1 MATLTLALD
10 MRRAKKDGAFPL
22 VFKLSVNREKSYITT
37 GISVKPIEFH
47 TESNQIIGNPKANEL
62 LMNLDTQYRTRFY
75 QYIINNQGHEQLS
88 EAKAFILNRQP
99 EEFTVAEYW
108 DNLINNMK
116 VAGRDGGVKIYQQ
129 SLSTISKE
137 INLDIPFTAL
147 SYKDVMNL
155 ETKLYKRGMSIN
167 GASVYLRTF
176 RAVCNKAINQD
187 IVKLEWYPFRKHR
200 MRKEKTV
207 PRVMTM
213 EEIKSYFSLNLPP
226 THPSY
231 TYWNIG
237 RLIFMLRGINL
248 RDLILLKPECLK
260 NGRLIYRRAKTGK
273 LYSIQV
279 TPEITATLSTFTP
292 NETLLGVLTGDRIS
306 GIKHFKTV
314 AIKSFDYLCSILF
327 QPEHFRVIS
336 NQTWYEPGKTS
347 ATEGEQP
354 IDVAYTII
362 ALSEFYVC
370 FGNYDYLTRMTR
382 AFEWYL
388 GRNQLNQ
395 IVYNPIS
402 GGCLDGIEAK
412 QVNINQGAEATTTYL
427 MARNRMEKHQRQ
439 KDQEQ
444 TTQLTMN
451 THNNFKITT
460 PYAQDRNFT
469 RTKS

>member
-10 MRRAKKDGAFPL
+10 MRRAKKDGTFPL

-37 GISVKPIEFH
+37 GISVKPTEFH
-47 TESNQIIGNPKANEL
+47 TESNLIIGNPKANEL

-129 SLSTISKE
+129 SLSTIRKE

-292 NETLLGVLTGDRIS
+292 NETLLGVLT
-306 GIKHFKTV
+306 
-314 AIKSFDYLCSILF
+314 
-327 QPEHFRVIS
+327 
-336 NQTWYEPGKTS
+336 
-347 ATEGEQP
+347 
-354 IDVAYTII
+354 
-362 ALSEFYVC
+362 
-370 FGNYDYLTRMTR
+370 R
-382 AFEWYL
+382 A
-388 GRNQLNQ
+388 QLNSSFKINHFQ
-395 IVYNPIS
+395 QFLKVTNKHLKNIGAFLEVNEPIS
-402 GGCLDGIEAK
+402 TYVFRYTYANLAK
-412 QVNINQGAEATTTYL
+412 QLGYSKDLIAEALGHEYGNSVTGIYLEQFDNDVVDRMNQGLIAAVS
-427 MARNRMEKHQRQ
+427 
-439 KDQEQ
+439 
-444 TTQLTMN
+444 
-451 THNNFKITT
+451 
-460 PYAQDRNFT
+460 
-469 RTKS
+469 KSE

>member
-10 MRRAKKDGAFPL
+10 MRRAKKDGTFPL

-37 GISVKPIEFH
+37 GISVKPTEFH
-47 TESNQIIGNPKANEL
+47 TESNLIIGNPKANEL

-292 NETLLGVLTGDRIS
+292 NETLLGVLT
-306 GIKHFKTV
+306 
-314 AIKSFDYLCSILF
+314 
-327 QPEHFRVIS
+327 
-336 NQTWYEPGKTS
+336 
-347 ATEGEQP
+347 
-354 IDVAYTII
+354 
-362 ALSEFYVC
+362 
-370 FGNYDYLTRMTR
+370 R
-382 AFEWYL
+382 A
-388 GRNQLNQ
+388 QLNSSFKINHFQ
-395 IVYNPIS
+395 QFLKVTNKHLKNIGAFLEVNEPIS
-402 GGCLDGIEAK
+402 TYVFRYTYANLAK
-412 QVNINQGAEATTTYL
+412 QLGYSKDLIAEALGHEYGNSVTGIYLEQFDNDVVDRMNQGLIAAVS
-427 MARNRMEKHQRQ
+427 
-439 KDQEQ
+439 
-444 TTQLTMN
+444 
-451 THNNFKITT
+451 
-460 PYAQDRNFT
+460 
-469 RTKS
+469 KSE

>member
-10 MRRAKKDGAFPL
+10 MRRAKKDGTFPL

-37 GISVKPIEFH
+37 GISVKPTEFH
-47 TESNQIIGNPKANEL
+47 TESNLIIGNPKANEL

-129 SLSTISKE
+129 SLSTIRKE

-200 MRKEKTV
+200 MRKEKTI

-292 NETLLGVLTGDRIS
+292 NETLLGVLT
-306 GIKHFKTV
+306 
-314 AIKSFDYLCSILF
+314 
-327 QPEHFRVIS
+327 
-336 NQTWYEPGKTS
+336 
-347 ATEGEQP
+347 
-354 IDVAYTII
+354 
-362 ALSEFYVC
+362 
-370 FGNYDYLTRMTR
+370 R
-382 AFEWYL
+382 A
-388 GRNQLNQ
+388 QLNSSFKINHFQ
-395 IVYNPIS
+395 QFLKVTNKHLKNIGAFLEVNEPIS
-402 GGCLDGIEAK
+402 TYVFRYTYANLAK
-412 QVNINQGAEATTTYL
+412 QLGYSKDLIAEALGHEYGNSVTGIYLEQFDNDVVDRMNQGLIAAVS
-427 MARNRMEKHQRQ
+427 
-439 KDQEQ
+439 
-444 TTQLTMN
+444 
-451 THNNFKITT
+451 
-460 PYAQDRNFT
+460 
-469 RTKS
+469 KSE